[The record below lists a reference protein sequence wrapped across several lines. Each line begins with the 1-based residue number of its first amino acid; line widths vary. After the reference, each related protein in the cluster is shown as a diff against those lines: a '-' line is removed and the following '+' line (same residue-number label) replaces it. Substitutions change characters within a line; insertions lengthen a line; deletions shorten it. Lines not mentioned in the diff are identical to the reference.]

1 MSQGQARFLEREQK
15 FSGSSR
21 DRNSAPEN
29 AKREADTF
37 SVEGASLFGYIG
49 DSPRAELKLSERMAY
64 RSAAIKRREILLSV
78 SYSIIA

>member
-1 MSQGQARFLEREQK
+1 MVTANGTQSITAWYELGANWGIVTIPLEAFVYPLSSSRVSAHMRQARFLEREQK

-37 SVEGASLFGYIG
+37 SV
-49 DSPRAELKLSERMAY
+49 D
-64 RSAAIKRREILLSV
+64 
-78 SYSIIA
+78 